1 MALTTPILYS
11 QVAFDATNSQTFNF
25 GVIGGEQ
32 VTQNKLV
39 ITNQSTNKIVYQA
52 VQTTYKFEHILPANT
67 LTNGVYYSAY
77 IVTYNANGTAS
88 AQSNSIQFY
97 CYSTPS
103 FAFSNLPINNVIANS
118 SYNFRATYNQA
129 EGELL
134 NSYVFTL
141 YDAQRTQIATSGV
154 RYVGNTTTLPTIVSY
169 RFTGFIDKTSYY
181 IRAIGQTAHGVQV
194 DTGFIA
200 ISIIY
205 TAPNLFSVIELS
217 NNCSG
222 GYVLVKSNLI
232 EIGAKSN
239 PIPPI
244 YIDNNTAV
252 DGRNSGR
259 YVQWDSGFELSDDF
273 TASLWGRAFN
283 ENSNIITMIDDYD
296 NEIVIRYRTNDDG
309 TVYADATVT
318 TGSVRYYIYSAS
330 IPKPTKTDK
339 IQFWIR
345 RIGYQYTIK
354 LANVTT

>member
-1 MALTTPILYS
+1 MLTTPILYS
-11 QVAFDATNSQTFNF
+11 QAAFDATQAHTFTFN
-25 GVIGGEQ
+25 VVGGEQ

-39 ITNQSTNKIVYQA
+39 ITNQSTSEIVYQA

-67 LTNGVYYSAY
+67 LINGVYYSAY

-103 FAFSNLPINNVIANS
+103 FAFSNLPINNIITNS
-118 SYNFRATYNQA
+118 SYNFQVTYNQA

-134 NSYVFTL
+134 NSYSFTL
-141 YDAQRTQIATSGV
+141 YDAQRIQIATSGV
-154 RYVGNTTTLPTIVSY
+154 QYVGSTTASPTIISY
-169 RFTGFIDKTSYY
+169 QFTGFIDKTSYY
-181 IRAIGQTAHGVQV
+181 IRVIGQTAQGAQV
-194 DTGFIA
+194 DTGLIA
-200 ISIIY
+200 ISVLY
-205 TAPNLFSVIELS
+205 TVPSLFSIIELS

-239 PIPPI
+239 PTPPI

-252 DGRNSGR
+252 DDRDSGR
-259 YVQWDSGFELSDDF
+259 YVQWDSGFELSDNF

-283 ENSNIITMIDDYD
+283 ENSNIITMTDDLG
-296 NEIVIRYRTNDDG
+296 NNIIIRYRTNENN

-318 TGSVRYYIYSAS
+318 NGDVIYYIYSDA
-330 IPKPTKTDK
+330 IATPTTTDK
-339 IQFWIR
+339 IQFWLR
-345 RIGYQYTIK
+345 RIDYQYTIK

>member
-1 MALTTPILYS
+1 MLTTPILYS
-11 QVAFDATNSQTFNF
+11 QAAFDATQAHTFTFN
-25 GVIGGEQ
+25 VVGGEQ

-39 ITNQSTNKIVYQA
+39 ITNQSTSEIVYQA

-77 IVTYNANGTAS
+77 VVTYNANGTAS

-103 FAFSNLPINNVIANS
+103 FTFSNLPINNTITNS
-118 SYNFRATYNQA
+118 SYNFQVTYNQA

-141 YDAQRTQIATSGV
+141 YDAQRIQIATSGV
-154 RYVGNTTTLPTIVSY
+154 QYVGSTTAPPTIISY
-169 RFTGFIDKTSYY
+169 QFTGFIDKTSYY
-181 IRAIGQTAHGVQV
+181 IRAIGQTAQGAQV
-194 DTGFIA
+194 DTGLIA

-205 TAPNLFSVIELS
+205 TVPSLFSIIELS

-239 PIPPI
+239 PTPPI

-252 DGRNSGR
+252 DDRDSGR
-259 YVQWDSGFELSDDF
+259 YVQWDSGFELSDNF

-283 ENSNIITMIDDYD
+283 ENSNIITMTDDLG
-296 NEIVIRYRTNDDG
+296 NNIIICYRTNENN

-318 TGSVRYYIYSAS
+318 NGDVIYYVYSDS
-330 IPKPTKTDK
+330 ISAPTTTDK
-339 IQFWIR
+339 IQIWLR

>member
-1 MALTTPILYS
+1 MLTTPILYS
-11 QVAFDATNSQTFNF
+11 QAAFDATQAHTFTFN
-25 GVIGGEQ
+25 VVGGEQ

-39 ITNQSTNKIVYQA
+39 ITNQSTSEIVYQA

-77 IVTYNANGTAS
+77 VVTYNANGTAS

-103 FAFSNLPINNVIANS
+103 FTFSNLPINNTITNS
-118 SYNFRATYNQA
+118 SYNFQVTYNQA

-141 YDAQRTQIATSGV
+141 YDAQRIQIATSGV
-154 RYVGNTTTLPTIVSY
+154 QYVGSTTAPPTIISY
-169 RFTGFIDKTSYY
+169 QFTGFIDKTSYY
-181 IRAIGQTAHGVQV
+181 IRAIGQTAQGAQV
-194 DTGFIA
+194 DTGLIA

-205 TAPNLFSVIELS
+205 TVPSLFSIIELS

-239 PIPPI
+239 PTPPI

-252 DGRNSGR
+252 DDRDSGR
-259 YVQWDSGFELSDDF
+259 YVQWDSGFELSDNF

-283 ENSNIITMIDDYD
+283 ENSNIITMTDDLG
-296 NEIVIRYRTNDDG
+296 NNIIICYRTNENN

-318 TGSVRYYIYSAS
+318 NGDVIYYVYSDS
-330 IPKPTKTDK
+330 ISAPTTTDK
-339 IQFWIR
+339 IQIWLR
-345 RIGYQYTIK
+345 RIGYQYSIK